1 MNINF
6 TKKQQEYISEQVS
19 SGEYQN
25 NSEVIR
31 EALRLHAIYMEE
43 VINDLRTEIEP
54 GWEGPESSRT
64 MDQLIKSKIRKGQK
78 QG

>member
-1 MNINF
+1 MNVSF

-31 EALRLHAIYMEE
+31 EALRLHAIYREK
-43 VINDLRTEIEP
+43 VIKDLRTEIEL
-54 GWEGPESSRT
+54 GWEGPDSSRT
-64 MDQLIKSKIRKGQK
+64 MDQLIKSKIRENE
-78 QG
+78 